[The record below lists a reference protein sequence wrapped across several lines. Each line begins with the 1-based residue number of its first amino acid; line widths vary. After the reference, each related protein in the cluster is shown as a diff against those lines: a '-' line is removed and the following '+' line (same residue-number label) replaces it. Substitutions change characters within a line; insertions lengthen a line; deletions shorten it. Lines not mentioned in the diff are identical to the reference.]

1 MLVKELSPDGAQQQ
15 IPGLAT
21 PLPAIVLRALA
32 NSAVR
37 KVVPGQNA
45 IRCCTGTCFCPVQI
59 YAQEGD
65 GKPAPSLFDTK
76 TKYHRTHTHTELLLH
91 THTTHTCAH
100 IHTQTHTHAHMHTHA
115 SKEYV
120 CVCVCVCACVC
131 VRARA
136 NNTHSRCTTVLGCTV
151 KHLCRSWLQ
160 RRVAEGVLLTI
171 EM

>member
-1 MLVKELSPDGAQQQ
+1 MLVKELSPDGAQQL

-37 KVVPGQNA
+37 KVVPGQIE
-45 IRCCTGTCFCPVQI
+45 IRCCIGTCSCPVQI

-76 TKYHRTHTHTELLLH
+76 TKYHRTERERESYTCTHIQHTPAHTYTHTN
-91 THTTHTCAH
+91 THTC
-100 IHTQTHTHAHMHTHA
+100 THA

-120 CVCVCVCACVC
+120 CVCVCVCLRVCLRVCACAC
-131 VRARA
+131 
-136 NNTHSRCTTVLGCTV
+136 
-151 KHLCRSWLQ
+151 K
-160 RRVAEGVLLTI
+160 
-171 EM
+171 